1 MSSLPR
7 WFLITIASCAVLL
20 TLAQVVAVVR
30 KPIYVPIDGS
40 VALNTLTGE
49 LCAKGLAI
57 AVDSVGG
64 TRLSGAKCSR

>member
-30 KPIYVPIDGS
+30 KPIYVPLRVGDGNYILL
-40 VALNTLTGE
+40 LNTLTGE
-49 LCAKGLAI
+49 ICGPEI
-57 AVDSVGG
+57 G
-64 TRLSGAKCSR
+64 KCSR